1 MLANLKHFPFFV
13 REVLFNMKRNLL
25 MTAASMSTV
34 MILSLILGF
43 FIIFVMNLNFWSAN
57 VVRTLQIVAYI
68 EPGLSEQDVKILQNK
83 IAVIPE
89 VKGVK
94 FISKEEALQKMRAKL
109 GNRLELSDIGSNPLP
124 DAFEVNLTDY
134 EKIPNVADKIKENK
148 SVTEVR
154 YGEDITRKLLSLNK
168 AVRIVGFIIVFS
180 LIAATIFIVSNTIR
194 ITVYARRREISI
206 MQLVGAS
213 NWFIRWPFVIEG
225 ILYGLIGS
233 LLATA
238 VLALAYVHFIPQI
251 NLALPFIIIVKPSV
265 LITRMACML
274 IFTGVTV
281 GLIGSWIS
289 VNKYLKN
296 FVSRSKFYA

>member
-1 MLANLKHFPFFV
+1 MLTNLKHLPFFL

-25 MTAASMSTV
+25 MTLASMSTV

-43 FIIFVMNLNFWSAN
+43 FIVLVMNLNFWSAN
-57 VVRTLQIVAYI
+57 VVRTLQIVAYL
-68 EPGLSEQDVKILQNK
+68 EPNLDESSMKTLQNK

-89 VKGVK
+89 VKDVK
-94 FISKEEALQKMRAKL
+94 YISKDDALRKMRVKL

-124 DAFEVNLTDY
+124 DSFEINLTNY
-134 EKIPNVADKIKENK
+134 EKIPAAAELIKKNK
-148 SVTEVR
+148 GISEVR
-154 YGEDITRKLLSLNK
+154 YGEDITKKLISLNK
-168 AVRIVGFIIVFS
+168 AVRVVGFIIVVS
-180 LIAATIFIVSNTIR
+180 LISATIFIVSNTIR

-233 LLATA
+233 GFA
-238 VLALAYVHFIPQI
+238 VLIIALAYSRFIPQI
-251 NLALPFIIIVKPSV
+251 NLALPFIVMVKPSV
-265 LITRMACML
+265 LILRMSYIL
-274 IFTGVTV
+274 VFTGAMV
-281 GLIGSWIS
+281 GIAGSWIS

-296 FVSRSKFYA
+296 FVSRSKFDA